1 MWVRAV
7 ATAVAVWCVS
17 GVAMAA
23 GYQEVWNPPEASTHG
38 AKPARKAAGAGKGD
52 PAAGSRAA
60 VKSAS
65 KHATSGRH
73 TTQRIASSTQ
83 GGKKAATHGSVK
95 KAAAKGATK
104 GGATGA
110 IKGPAAGKPK
120 SPQKTAVMAQA
131 NKPHAQVAQAKS
143 AQPKLM
149 HANVAQNRPAHAQ
162 AVEVAAKPAAPHAT
176 APAKSVNVSANPA
189 DAATNPATASSGS
202 LPPILR

>member
-23 GYQEVWNPPEASTHG
+23 GYQEVWNPPEASAHG

-60 VKSAS
+60 AKSGS

-95 KAAAKGATK
+95 KAAAKGAT
-104 GGATGA
+104 GV
-110 IKGPAAGKPK
+110 IKGPGAGKPK

-131 NKPHAQVAQAKS
+131 NKPHAQVAHAKS
-143 AQPKLM
+143 AQPKLV
-149 HANVAQNRPAHAQ
+149 HANVAQDRPAHAH
-162 AVEVAAKPAAPHAT
+162 ALEVAAKPAAPHAT